1 MTTFDAQLLGRT
13 EKALN
18 AILDRLLA
26 GPGLT
31 EHQWIAL
38 TLTVNSGGGTIA
50 QALKVGDAEA
60 RQLLVGL
67 AGKGLVTIGDD
78 GTATPTEHGVAQ
90 WRELRAATVDIMHDL
105 WGDLPA
111 ADLDT
116 AGRVLTTI
124 LGRANT
130 LLPA

>member
-38 TLTVNSGGGTIA
+38 TLTVNSGGGTIP
-50 QALKVGDAEA
+50 QALKIGEAEA

-67 AGKGLVTIGDD
+67 AGKGLVTLDDD
-78 GTATPTEHGVAQ
+78 GAATATERGVAQ
-90 WRELRAATVDIMHDL
+90 WQELRAATLDIMQDL

-116 AGRVLTTI
+116 TGRVLTTI

>member
-38 TLTVNSGGGTIA
+38 TLTVNSGGGTIS
-50 QALKVGDAEA
+50 QALKIGEAEA
-60 RQLLVGL
+60 RQLLVAL

-78 GTATPTEHGVAQ
+78 GTATATERGVAQ
-90 WRELRAATVDIMHDL
+90 WRELRAATGEIMRDL

-116 AGRVLTTI
+116 TGRVLSTI